1 MAFAPKTK
9 EFKSEAGNEYLFQTV
24 LPSVWARTIDRI
36 TDKNGKL
43 LNEHAMQAMLDHVV
57 VQPQGLK
64 MDDFESW
71 GELEEV
77 TQAAFMFQ
85 QRGK

>member
-1 MAFAPKTK
+1 MFKPKQK
-9 EFKSEAGNEYLFQTV
+9 QFKSEAGNEYTFQTV
-24 LPSVWARTIDRI
+24 VPSVWARTIDRI

-43 LNEHAMQAMLDHVV
+43 LNEFAMQAMLDNVV
-57 VQPQGLK
+57 AQPQGLK

-71 GELEEV
+71 QELEEV

-85 QRGK
+85 RRGK